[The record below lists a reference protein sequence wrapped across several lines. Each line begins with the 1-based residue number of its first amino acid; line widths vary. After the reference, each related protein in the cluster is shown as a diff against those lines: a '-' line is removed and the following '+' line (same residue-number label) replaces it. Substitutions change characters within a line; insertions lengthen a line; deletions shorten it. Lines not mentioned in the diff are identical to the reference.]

1 MIRYHGEGLP
11 RSPRVAVMS
20 NDALGNYVVA
30 TPMLQMIRDRL
41 QPAELDYY
49 GGPRTRE
56 LWSIEPLLDGRE
68 SFVGLAPRS
77 AAKLALG
84 KPPYDLVVNIEDS
97 SWARSFAAM
106 LCGEETLAC
115 GPCLGPDGRS
125 DLPFED
131 NERGRLWNDRK
142 WVAADL
148 TQRYPFLDSGFIGE
162 IFCRL
167 AYLDGAAPGYR
178 LPSAEPH
185 MSTPEVLVAT
195 AASLV
200 EKLWPVGKWKLL
212 IDDLTKRGLTVGLLG
227 AKPSEQRQF
236 WKGDQ
241 AEEDLLR
248 VTSLIDLRGTL
259 SLPEV
264 VGAMCRARL
273 VVTIDNGIMHLA
285 ASTPTPTIALFR
297 AGIDRLWTP
306 PAANLTAVVA
316 PADGAVADI
325 DADRVREAVCG
336 AL

>member
-1 MIRYHGEGLP
+1 VIRYHGEGLP

-30 TPMLQMIRDRL
+30 TPMLQMIRNQL
-41 QPAELDYY
+41 EPAALDYY

-56 LWSIEPLLDGRE
+56 LWAIEPLLDGRE

-77 AAKLALG
+77 AAELPLG

-97 SWARSFAAM
+97 AWARSFASM
-106 LCGEETLAC
+106 LCGDETLAC

-131 NERGRLWNDRK
+131 NDRGRLWDDRQ

-148 TQRYPFLDSGFIGE
+148 TERYPFLSSGFIGA

-167 AYLDGAAPGYR
+167 AYLDGSVPGYR
-178 LPSAEPH
+178 LPSAEPSV
-185 MSTPEVLVAT
+185 STPQVLVAT

-200 EKLWPVGKWKLL
+200 EKLWPVAKWKLV
-212 IDDLTKRGLTVGLLG
+212 IDELAERGLTVGLLG
-227 AKPSEQRQF
+227 AKPSEQRHF

-241 AEEDLLR
+241 AEEELLS
-248 VTSLIDLRGTL
+248 VTPLVDLRGTL

-264 VGAMCRARL
+264 VGAIRRAKL
-273 VVTIDNGIMHLA
+273 VVTIDNGVMHLA
-285 ASTPTPTIALFR
+285 ASTPTPTVALFR
-297 AGIDRLWTP
+297 PGIDRLWTP
-306 PAANLTAVVA
+306 PAANLRSVVA
-316 PADGAVADI
+316 PAGLTVADI